1 METQQPQAKKFI
13 LNYGLVLGVVSILIN
28 VVMYVMNLH
37 IEKNWITGILG
48 FIAMITIIVIGINK
62 FKQANGTYLT
72 LGQALKIGIGISLVA
87 AILGI
92 IYQLIFM
99 NYIEPDYM
107 DKVMEIQY
115 EKMIEQNP
123 NMTQDQIDMS
133 MEMAKK
139 FSTPAITSAFA
150 LVGSLFF
157 GLIISLVAGLIM
169 KKENNHG

>member
-1 METQQPQAKKFI
+1 
-13 LNYGLVLGVVSILIN
+13 
-28 VVMYVMNLH
+28 
-37 IEKNWITGILG
+37 
-48 FIAMITIIVIGINK
+48 
-62 FKQANGTYLT
+62 
-72 LGQALKIGIGISLVA
+72 
-87 AILGI
+87 
-92 IYQLIFM
+92 
-99 NYIEPDYM
+99 
-107 DKVMEIQY
+107 
-115 EKMIEQNP
+115 MIEQNP